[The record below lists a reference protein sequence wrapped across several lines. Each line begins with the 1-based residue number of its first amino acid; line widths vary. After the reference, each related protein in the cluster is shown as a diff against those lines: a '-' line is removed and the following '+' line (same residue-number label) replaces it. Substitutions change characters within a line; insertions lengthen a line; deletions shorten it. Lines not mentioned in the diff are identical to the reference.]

1 VLDCLLS
8 GTRQVIGKHPHGRTV
23 AAGVVP
29 GFMPKH
35 NSEPIAA
42 GGSTG
47 FDATLSRLAN
57 LRCGELPRPETYSRV
72 DGYFLESVSGAA
84 GGQHAQAPVGRPF
97 WVVSIR

>member
-1 VLDCLLS
+1 M
-8 GTRQVIGKHPHGRTV
+8 IGKHPRGRTV

-47 FDATLSRLAN
+47 FDATLLRLAIGRS
-57 LRCGELPRPETYSRV
+57 LVAAGAGPCIRSGW
-72 DGYFLESVSGAA
+72 GAA
-84 GGQHAQAPVGRPF
+84 GRAAAPAPSADEEVFLGSLHPTGCGGGCGD
-97 WVVSIR
+97 